1 MPKLVITPVV
11 GIAADELPAWACVER
26 AVLEHVLEAWPEPRR
41 GISSNTSERHPLWLI
56 RLARERKNVP
66 VAQFL

>member
-1 MPKLVITPVV
+1 MPKLVIAPVV
-11 GIAADELPAWACVER
+11 GIAAGELPARACVER
-26 AVLEHVLEAWPEPRR
+26 TVLEHLLEAWPEPRR
-41 GISSNTSERHPLWLI
+41 GISSDTSERHPLWLI